1 MRWPSS
7 TGCAPTPDRY
17 EQKLRAWLL
26 HQGRREDVARHLVIH
41 PQTVRY
47 RMDRIRELLGDELTD
62 PGRVLELIIAL
73 A

>member
-1 MRWPSS
+1 M
-7 TGCAPTPDRY
+7 
-17 EQKLRAWLL
+17 RAWLL

-47 RMDRIRELLGDELTD
+47 RMDGIRELLDDELTD